1 MKRAMPYRV
10 FSRRS
15 GLSLLACLQ
24 FIAVILTLPL
34 LTGCE
39 EDDRAT
45 RTTAARAAEL
55 ANNRFDMATGGLL
68 ETLGKKPP
76 ADKPANDVRA
86 TPPRALSWSAPQT
99 REDGSAL
106 KPGHIAGFRIYY
118 RLRHQDRFNV
128 IPVDNPA
135 RTSQPLTDLLP
146 GAYEFEITTVD
157 AEGLESRR
165 SAPVLVDLI

>member
-15 GLSLLACLQ
+15 GFSLLVCLQ
-24 FIAVILTLPL
+24 CIAITSALLL
-34 LTGCE
+34 LTGCQ

-45 RTTAARAAEL
+45 RTTVARASEL
-55 ANNRFDMATGGLL
+55 ANSRFAMATGGLL
-68 ETLGKKPP
+68 ETLGQKPP
-76 ADKPANDVRA
+76 TNKPTDDAK
-86 TPPRALSWSAPQT
+86 PPKALSWSAPQT

-106 KPGHIAGFRIYY
+106 TPGQIAGFRIYY
-118 RLRHQDRFNV
+118 RLRHEDSFHV
-128 IPVDNPA
+128 IPVDNPE
-135 RTSQPLTDLLP
+135 RTTQPLTDLSP

>member
-15 GLSLLACLQ
+15 RFSLLACLQ
-24 FIAVILTLPL
+24 FITLISTL
-34 LTGCE
+34 WFLTGCQ

-45 RTTAARAAEL
+45 RTTAARASEL
-55 ANNRFDMATGGLL
+55 ANSRVDAATGGLL
-68 ETLGKKPP
+68 ETLGQKPP
-76 ADKPANDVRA
+76 TNTSTDEVKP
-86 TPPRALSWSAPQT
+86 PKALSWSAPQT

-106 KPGHIAGFRIYY
+106 KPGQIAGFRIYY
-118 RLRHQDRFNV
+118 RLRHEDSFSV
-128 IPVDNPA
+128 IPVDNPE
-135 RTSQPLTDLLP
+135 RTSQPLTDLAP

-165 SAPVLVDLI
+165 SEPVLVDLI